1 MAELIV
7 PPGTNEAVEELKNQL
22 LERAR
27 MKSSEASL
35 TIIDFESAKKYQESR
50 PSLKSLKTH
59 LHAVRKMLLSRMGER
74 RPPSH

>member
-1 MAELIV
+1 MAGFVKAGFHCTEVAELIV
-7 PPGTNEAVEELKNQL
+7 PLGTNEAVEELKNQL

-35 TIIDFESAKKYQESR
+35 TTIEFESAKKYQESR

-59 LHAVRKMLLSRMGER
+59 LQ
-74 RPPSH
+74 